1 MATQT
6 LDDAPAPARD
16 GRALNRVE
24 RLSAE
29 LEEALALAPMQARGE
44 LLDVLS
50 DAERTRDKKQAQRLR
65 DLRRQQEF
73 RTARARIRAQGRAAR
88 DSMRRDAAERRLTR
102 ISTPEYRRLQAYQRS
117 VWSSRVLIALVCVA
131 LGWAAVNVQRN
142 LAPHSTWTDP
152 LWWFSF
158 GAEAI
163 VSGFVVALMLVSTTA
178 TSVRMDLD
186 RSKAVTFEVI
196 LMAVTLAM
204 NAGPHV
210 VAQDWGTAAKFSVAP
225 AMIGIGMALHGWISS
240 RYSEILAKADADL
253 ERTRGEL
260 QPDTDVGRELDQ
272 VDAVVAAEQEEQAG
286 EEIDLRQLAEE
297 IVAESAP
304 NSARTHPSDYA
315 RIVDTVESILAAYE
329 DGDEPGEISHAFN
342 VNEADVRRLIHRA
355 GEIVNGTAPTQKAA
369 A

>member
-1 MATQT
+1 MATKT
-6 LDDAPAPARD
+6 LDETSIRE
-16 GRALNRVE
+16 RNSNALSRVE

-29 LEEALALAPMQARGE
+29 LDEAMVLAPMQARRE

-50 DAERTRDKKQAQRLR
+50 DAERESDKQAAQKLR
-65 DLRRQQEF
+65 ELRRRQEF
-73 RTARARIRAQGRAAR
+73 RTTRAEIRAQGRAAR
-88 DSMRRDAAERRLTR
+88 AAMRRDAAERRLTR

-117 VWSSRVLIALVCVA
+117 VWSSRVLIALVCIA

-142 LAPHSTWTDP
+142 LAPYSTWTDP

-178 TSVRMDLD
+178 TSVRMELD
-186 RSKAVTFEVI
+186 RKRAVTFEAL
-196 LMAVTLAM
+196 LMTVTLAM
-204 NAGPHV
+204 NSGPHV

-253 ERTRGEL
+253 ENSDAPAAQIRIHPEL
-260 QPDTDVGRELDQ
+260 EGVEVESD
-272 VDAVVAAEQEEQAG
+272 AEQGSEDL
-286 EEIDLRQLAEE
+286 DLRHLAET

-304 NSARTHPSDYA
+304 TAARTSSDEYD
-315 RIVDTVESILAAYE
+315 RIIDTVESILAAYE
-329 DGDEPGEISHAFN
+329 DGGEPADISHAFN
-342 VNEADVRRLIHRA
+342 VSEADVWRLIGRA
-355 GEIVNGTAPTQKAA
+355 GELANGAANTKVAA

>member
-1 MATQT
+1 MATKT
-6 LDDAPAPARD
+6 LDETSAQERNSK
-16 GRALNRVE
+16 ALNRVE

-29 LEEALALAPMQARGE
+29 LDEAMVLAPMQARRE

-50 DAERTRDKKQAQRLR
+50 DAERKTDKEKAQKLR
-65 DLRRQQEF
+65 ELRRRQEF
-73 RTARARIRAQGRAAR
+73 RTTRAEIRAQGRAAR
-88 DSMRRDAAERRLTR
+88 AAMRRDAAERRLTR

-117 VWSSRVLIALVCVA
+117 VWSSRVLIILVCIA

-178 TSVRMDLD
+178 TSVRLELD
-186 RSKAVTFEVI
+186 RSKAVTFEVL
-196 LMAVTLAM
+196 LMTVTLAM
-204 NAGPHV
+204 NSGPHV

-253 ERTRGEL
+253 ERADAAALDGNHA
-260 QPDTDVGRELDQ
+260 ELDR
-272 VDAVVAAEQEEQAG
+272 VEVEGETEQES
-286 EEIDLRQLAEE
+286 EELDLRHLAET

-304 NSARTHPSDYA
+304 TSARTSSDEYD
-315 RIVDTVESILAAYE
+315 RIVDTVESILRAYE
-329 DGDEPGEISHAFN
+329 NGDEPVDISHAFN
-342 VNEADVRRLIHRA
+342 VNEADVWRLIDRA
-355 GEIVNGTAPTQKAA
+355 GELVNGTAPAHMTAA
-369 A
+369 

>member
-1 MATQT
+1 MATNT
-6 LDDAPAPARD
+6 LDETSMQERSSK
-16 GRALNRVE
+16 ALGRVE

-29 LEEALALAPMQARGE
+29 LDEAMALAPMQARRE

-50 DAERTRDKKQAQRLR
+50 DAERKSDKEQARKLR
-65 DLRRQQEF
+65 ELRRRQEF
-73 RTARARIRAQGRAAR
+73 RTTRAEIRAQGRAAR
-88 DSMRRDAAERRLTR
+88 AAMRRDAAERRLTR

-117 VWSSRVLIALVCVA
+117 VWSSRVLIILVCIA

-178 TSVRMDLD
+178 TSVRLELD
-186 RSKAVTFEVI
+186 RRKAVAFEVL
-196 LMAVTLAM
+196 LMTVTLAM
-204 NAGPHV
+204 NSGPHV
-210 VAQDWGTAAKFSVAP
+210 FAQDWGTAAKFSVAP

-253 ERTRGEL
+253 EKA
-260 QPDTDVGRELDQ
+260 DDAASVASSHAELDR
-272 VDAVVAAEQEEQAG
+272 VEIEGEPEQGSEEL
-286 EEIDLRQLAEE
+286 DLRHLAET

-304 NSARTHPSDYA
+304 TSARTSAEEYE
-315 RIVDTVESILAAYE
+315 RIVDTVESILTAYE
-329 DGDEPGEISHAFN
+329 NGDEPVDISHAFN
-342 VNEADVRRLIHRA
+342 VNEADVRRLIDRA
-355 GEIVNGTAPTQKAA
+355 GELVNGTAPAQMTAA
-369 A
+369 